1 LRVSADEPLSEL
13 WWWINRKFSSTT
25 LVSVLLTN
33 YNTLDSRD
41 LLSSPTHRING
52 YDFSYQGLQGIWEGF
67 QALPQQPESDP
78 TPRNMYLELPHEET
92 MFESSH
98 LKPHAGRRSSH
109 SPEVHGDFQ
118 AAIATI
124 ASRKG
129 SEALMWRPT
138 VVTNKVVQRSIALQL
153 CGWSLKEEELND
165 AIKRWEKDGKHSR
178 AACWLVFT
186 GQYTKAVELLMRSKG
201 LSCHFNP

>member
-1 LRVSADEPLSEL
+1 M
-13 WWWINRKFSSTT
+13 
-25 LVSVLLTN
+25 
-33 YNTLDSRD
+33 Y
-41 LLSSPTHRING
+41 
-52 YDFSYQGLQGIWEGF
+52 LQ
-67 QALPQQPESDP
+67 LPQED
-78 TPRNMYLELPHEET
+78 TG
-92 MFESSH
+92 FEGNH
-98 LKPHAGRRSSH
+98 LKPLVTSGGRRSH

-129 SEALMWRPT
+129 AEALMWRPT
-138 VVTNKVVQRSIALQL
+138 VPTNKVVQRSVALQL

-165 AIKRWEKDGKHSR
+165 AIKRWEKEGKHSR

-201 LSCHFNP
+201 LFPSHLSYE